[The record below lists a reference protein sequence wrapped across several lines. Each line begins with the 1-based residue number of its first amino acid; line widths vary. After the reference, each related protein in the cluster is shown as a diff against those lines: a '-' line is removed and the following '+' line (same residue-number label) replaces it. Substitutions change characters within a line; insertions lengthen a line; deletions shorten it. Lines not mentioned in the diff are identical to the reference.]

1 MSEELFGHATEL
13 LKAAKVAGADSA
25 DTLLVSGMSVSV
37 QRRLGKTEETERA
50 EARELGL
57 RVFVGRQS
65 AIVSAGAIDPA
76 GFVRL
81 AEQAVAMAKV
91 VPEDL
96 FSDIA
101 EAPAALDAG
110 FLELDDPVEP
120 SMEDLILRAA
130 KAEDAAM
137 AVPGIT
143 NSEGASA
150 SWSRSSFVLATSLGF
165 AGGYTR
171 SSHGVSATAIAGSGT
186 GMQRDYDYSS
196 AAHAADLE
204 DGAMIGARAAEQA
217 LARLNPSRPKTA
229 KLPVLFHPRVA
240 GSLLGSLTGAIN
252 GASIARGTSFLKE
265 KMGERIFAAGI
276 NIYDDPLRVR
286 GPRSRPFDGEG
297 QRTARRALIE
307 DGVLTT
313 WILDTRSA
321 RQLGLASTGH
331 AARGTSGPPG
341 PSATNVYLAPGLM
354 SPAEL
359 MADIAEGLL
368 VTELMGGGV
377 NGITG
382 DYSRGAS
389 GFMIRNGKIAEPVA
403 EFTIAGHALAMFA
416 AMVPAND
423 LVFKRG
429 TDSPTVRVDGLTMA
443 GA

>member
-1 MSEELFGHATEL
+1 
-13 LKAAKVAGADSA
+13 
-25 DTLLVSGMSVSV
+25 
-37 QRRLGKTEETERA
+37 
-50 EARELGL
+50 
-57 RVFVGRQS
+57 
-65 AIVSAGAIDPA
+65 
-76 GFVRL
+76 
-81 AEQAVAMAKV
+81 
-91 VPEDL
+91 
-96 FSDIA
+96 
-101 EAPAALDAG
+101 
-110 FLELDDPVEP
+110 
-120 SMEDLILRAA
+120 
-130 KAEDAAM
+130 
-137 AVPGIT
+137 
-143 NSEGASA
+143 
-150 SWSRSSFVLATSLGF
+150 
-165 AGGYTR
+165 
-171 SSHGVSATAIAGSGT
+171 
-186 GMQRDYDYSS
+186 
-196 AAHAADLE
+196 
-204 DGAMIGARAAEQA
+204 
-217 LARLNPSRPKTA
+217 
-229 KLPVLFHPRVA
+229 
-240 GSLLGSLTGAIN
+240 
-252 GASIARGTSFLKE
+252 LKE
-265 KMGERIFAAGI
+265 KMGERIFAPGI

-341 PSATNVYLAPGLM
+341 PSATNVYLEPGNM

-416 AMVPAND
+416 ALVPAND

-429 TDSPTVRVDGLTMA
+429 TDSPTVRVDGLTIA

>member
-1 MSEELFGHATEL
+1 MSDELFGAAEEL
-13 LKAAKVAGADSA
+13 LKAARAAGADSA

-50 EARELGL
+50 EAREVGL

-65 AIVSAGAIDPA
+65 AIVSASAIDPA
-76 GFVRL
+76 GFARL

-91 VPEDL
+91 VPEDKY
-96 FSDIA
+96 SDIP
-101 EAPAALDAG
+101 EA
-110 FLELDDPVEP
+110 
-120 SMEDLILRAA
+120 
-130 KAEDAAM
+130 
-137 AVPGIT
+137 PGIT

-165 AGGYTR
+165 SGGYTR

-265 KMGERIFAAGI
+265 KMGERIFAPGI

-341 PSATNVYLAPGLM
+341 PSATNVYLEPGNM

-416 AMVPAND
+416 ALVPAND

-429 TDSPTVRVDGLTMA
+429 TDSPTVRVDGLTIA